1 MAKRVLVTGGGR
13 GIGAAIAVE
22 CARKGAEVV
31 VNFARNAERAN
42 GVVETIRKNG
52 DKAIAVQAD
61 VSDRDAV
68 VAMFERID
76 RDVGRID
83 ALVNNAGTN
92 GTVVPFVDLE
102 MPHILEVFGTNFHGT
117 IFCAQ
122 QAVRRMAREFGGDGG
137 VIVNISSVAAR
148 TGGMPGHVH
157 YAASKGAVD
166 VLSHALAK
174 EVGPMGIRV
183 IGVRPGIIDTE
194 IQDAF
199 GGTAA
204 LMKLLPTIPVGRI
217 GQPEDV
223 GRLVACLV
231 SEASSYMSGTLVDV
245 SGGR

>member
-1 MAKRVLVTGGGR
+1 M
-13 GIGAAIAVE
+13 E
-22 CARKGAEVV
+22 CARTGAEVV
-31 VNFARNAERAN
+31 VNFAQNVERAN

-52 DKAIAVQAD
+52 GKAIAVQAD

-148 TGGMPGHVH
+148 TGGIPGHVH

-204 LMKLLPTIPVGRI
+204 LRWELPADDPRRRV
-217 GQPEDV
+217 GQPEDI

-245 SGGR
+245 SGGQVRAGFPILFHARDA